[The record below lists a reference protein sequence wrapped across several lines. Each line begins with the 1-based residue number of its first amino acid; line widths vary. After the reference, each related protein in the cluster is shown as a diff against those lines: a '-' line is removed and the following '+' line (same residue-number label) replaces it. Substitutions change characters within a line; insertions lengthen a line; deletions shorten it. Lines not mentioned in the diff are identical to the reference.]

1 MTKLRQRMIEDM
13 QLRNLAAATQRN
25 YILHVARFARFY
37 NLSPEHLDLED
48 IRQFH
53 LHLLNDA
60 HLSPEAVNQSVSAL
74 KFLYIK
80 VLEMPWSEDHFP
92 RAKRPHKL
100 PVVLSP
106 EEVSAFFD
114 HVPSLRYRAALMTCY
129 GAGLRVS
136 EAVALKVGDIDSQRM
151 LLRIEQGKGRKDRY
165 AMLSERLLKVLRIW
179 WRAARPEGYLFPG
192 WRTGKHMSSE
202 SLQTACREAARRAG
216 IAKRVTVHTL
226 APQLRHAH
234 AGKRH
239 RRAHHPGAA
248 RPQLHRNH
256 GLLHGG
262 LEPSDQPHPEPAGQA
277 GRQAGAAQRP
287 VPSLSRADAAAQ
299 PGAGRHLSASWPRLP

>member
-13 QLRNLAAATQRN
+13 QLRNMAAATQRN

-53 LHLLNDA
+53 LYLLNDV

-80 VLEMPWSEDHFP
+80 VLEMPWSDDHFP

-100 PVVLSP
+100 PVILSP
-106 EEVSAFFD
+106 EEVTAFFD

-136 EAVALKVGDIDSQRM
+136 EAVALKVADIDSQRM
-151 LLRIEQGKGRKDRY
+151 LLRVEQGKGRKDRY
-165 AMLSERLLKVLRIW
+165 AMLSERLLKVLRLW
-179 WRAARPEGYLFPG
+179 WRAARPKGYLFPG
-192 WRTGKHMSSE
+192 WRAGKHMSSE
-202 SLQTACREAARRAG
+202 SLQTACREAAHRAG

-226 APQLRHAH
+226 RHSFATHMLENGTDVRIIQALLGHSCIDTTAHYTAVSNRLISHTLSPLDKLDAKPAPRK
-234 AGKRH
+234 GK
-239 RRAHHPGAA
+239 
-248 RPQLHRNH
+248 
-256 GLLHGG
+256 
-262 LEPSDQPHPEPAGQA
+262 
-277 GRQAGAAQRP
+277 
-287 VPSLSRADAAAQ
+287 SRA
-299 PGAGRHLSASWPRLP
+299 

>member
-13 QLRNLAAATQRN
+13 QVRNLAAATQRN

-53 LHLLNDA
+53 LHLLHDV

-74 KFLYIK
+74 KFLYLK
-80 VLEMPWSEDHFP
+80 VLEMPWSDDHFP
-92 RAKRPHKL
+92 RAKRSHKL
-100 PVVLSP
+100 PVILSP

-136 EAVALKVGDIDSQRM
+136 EAVALKVGEIDSQRM
-151 LLRIEQGKGRKDRY
+151 LIRVEQGKGRKDRY

-192 WRTGKHMSSE
+192 WRRGKHMSSE
-202 SLQTACREAARRAG
+202 SLQTACREAAQRAG

-226 APQLRHAH
+226 RHSFATHMLENGTDVRIIQALLGHSRIDTTAH
-234 AGKRH
+234 YTAVSNRLISH
-239 RRAHHPGAA
+239 
-248 RPQLHRNH
+248 
-256 GLLHGG
+256 
-262 LEPSDQPHPEPAGQA
+262 
-277 GRQAGAAQRP
+277 
-287 VPSLSRADAAAQ
+287 SLSPLDKLDAKPAPRKGKPRA
-299 PGAGRHLSASWPRLP
+299 